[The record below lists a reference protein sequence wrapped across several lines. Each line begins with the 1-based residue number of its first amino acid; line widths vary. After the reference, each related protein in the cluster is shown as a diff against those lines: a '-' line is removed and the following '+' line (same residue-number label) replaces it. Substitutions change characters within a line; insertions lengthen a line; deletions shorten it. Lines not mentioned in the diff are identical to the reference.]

1 MKSEPELCPPGQLS
15 PQTQITTVDDDY
27 AASESGACLSDSQY
41 QCIRFQAFQ
50 QTTWHVLC
58 DQNLTELPTPHYRV
72 DADKGFNFSNAD
84 DAFVC
89 QKKNHFQVR
98 DANGREEHVLTRFPQ
113 ITCHVQLIGD
123 AQFVKTSEGLQKINS
138 FHLHFYGVKYD
149 CPTQTIRVEQSQ
161 SDRSKKP
168 FHPVLYVS

>member
-1 MKSEPELCPPGQLS
+1 MFEKPEISHIPVVPVF
-15 PQTQITTVDDDY
+15 PDNFFNVP
-27 AASESGACLSDSQY
+27 
-41 QCIRFQAFQ
+41 RP
-50 QTTWHVLC
+50 V
-58 DQNLTELPTPHYRV
+58 PHYRV

-84 DAFVC
+84 EAFVC
-89 QKKNHFQVR
+89 QKKNHF
-98 DANGREEHVLTRFPQ
+98 Q

-123 AQFVKTSEGLQKINS
+123 AQFVKTTEGLQKINS

-168 FHPVLYVS
+168 FHPVL